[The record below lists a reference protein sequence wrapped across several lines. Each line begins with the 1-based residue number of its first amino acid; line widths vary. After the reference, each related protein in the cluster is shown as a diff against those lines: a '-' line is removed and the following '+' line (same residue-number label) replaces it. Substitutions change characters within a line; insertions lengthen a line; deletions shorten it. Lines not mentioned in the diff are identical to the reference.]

1 VSNIYIKYFIQSI
14 SLFKKKINTENFQ
27 PTEPILSEELDGAA
41 MMRKVRELEIKSKKI
56 TTHLFTGEYHS
67 AFKGKGMSFREVREY
82 YAGDDVRFIDWNVSA
97 RFSHP
102 FTKVFEEERELC
114 IYLLVDTSASN
125 LFGTVQ
131 SRKRDMLTEMGAL
144 LTFSAINNN
153 DKVGVIFFSDKVEKF
168 IPPKKGR
175 QHALYI
181 VRQLLSTTPVGKSTK
196 MEEAIKFFNKATRQ
210 KSIAF
215 IMSDFVDA
223 VYENDLKV
231 IGGRHDVIGLRVYD
245 KMDMQLPE
253 AGLLVVQDFETGN
266 QKLIDSNDELVQ
278 YTYKKRFIEQSDLC
292 KNYFRKAGADLLH
305 IRTDEDYVKILQ
317 QFFIKRS

>member
-1 VSNIYIKYFIQSI
+1 M
-14 SLFKKKINTENFQ
+14 FKKKVNTIPST
-27 PTEPILSEELDGAA
+27 PTDPLRSVELEGAA
-41 MMRKVRELEIKSKKI
+41 IMRKVRELEIKSKKI

-114 IYLLVDTSASN
+114 VYLLVDTSASN

-131 SRKRDMLTEMGAL
+131 SRKRDIITEIGAL

-181 VRQLLSTTPVGKSTK
+181 VRELLTTTPVGKSTK
-196 MEEAIKFFNKATRQ
+196 MEEGIKFFNKAARH

-215 IMSDFVDA
+215 LMSDFVDA

-253 AGLLVVQDFETGN
+253 AGLLMVQDFETG
-266 QKLIDSNDELVQ
+266 QQQFIDSDNKLVQ
-278 YTYKKRFIEQSDLC
+278 YTYQQKFMEQSDLC

>member
-1 VSNIYIKYFIQSI
+1 
-14 SLFKKKINTENFQ
+14 
-27 PTEPILSEELDGAA
+27 
-41 MMRKVRELEIKSKKI
+41 
-56 TTHLFTGEYHS
+56 
-67 AFKGKGMSFREVREY
+67 MSFREVREY

-131 SRKRDMLTEMGAL
+131 SRKRDIITEIGAL

-181 VRQLLSTTPVGKSTK
+181 VRELLTTTPVGKSTK
-196 MEEAIKFFNKATRQ
+196 MEEGIKFFNKAARH

-215 IMSDFVDA
+215 LMSDFVDA

-253 AGLLVVQDFETGN
+253 AGLLMVQDFETG
-266 QKLIDSNDELVQ
+266 QQQFIDSSNKLVQ
-278 YTYKKRFIEQSDLC
+278 YTYQQKFMEQSDMC